1 MFFFSRNRIEETII
15 RQSHT
20 GGKGSSIVCGSATI
34 RRAFEISLFDAPIH
48 RLLLCAAAFAAAVA
62 LAGSAAAAEVTL
74 RHGALTL
81 GAMLEIPPGKTL
93 ADGVVLMV
101 HGTMAHRDMEVMR
114 HFRSLLG
121 EKGYGTLAIN
131 LSLGLDRRVGR
142 FDCAQPST
150 HRAED
155 AVAEI
160 GAWMDWAARQG
171 ARRITLLGH
180 SRGGQQ
186 AAWYAAER
194 AHANLA
200 NVVLL
205 APIVAR
211 DFADRYEARFG
222 KPLAPLLVHAQGAT
236 LLRGE
241 GFLGCD
247 RTTVSADSFL
257 SYYAPKPVSE
267 LLATLPRIGVPTLV
281 VVAGGDEIVHGLDR
295 RIAPLV
301 DGRRVRMTVVSGSD
315 HFFRD
320 LYGEDAADAID
331 EFLKR
336 N

>member
-1 MFFFSRNRIEETII
+1 MT
-15 RQSHT
+15 
-20 GGKGSSIVCGSATI
+20 
-34 RRAFEISLFDAPIH
+34 RRAIEIILSYAPIH
-48 RLLLCAAAFAAAVA
+48 RPFMCAAVLVVAGVA
-62 LAGSAAAAEVTL
+62 LAGSVAAAEVTL
-74 RHGALTL
+74 RHGAVTL
-81 GAMLEIPPGKTL
+81 GATLEFAPGATL

-101 HGTMAHRDMEVMR
+101 HGTMGHREMEVVR
-114 HFRSLLG
+114 HFRGLLG
-121 EKGYGTLAIN
+121 EKGHNTLAIN
-131 LSLGLDRRVGR
+131 LSLGLDRREGM
-142 FDCAQPST
+142 FDCARPNT

-160 GAWMDWAARQG
+160 GAWADWAARRG

-194 AHANLA
+194 PHARLA

-205 APIVAR
+205 APPA
-211 DFADRYEARFG
+211 ADELASHYAARFG
-222 KPLAPLLVHAQGAT
+222 KPLEPVLAQARSLRAGGKGAAPL
-236 LLRGE
+236 RGV
-241 GFLGCD
+241 GFLNCD
-247 RTTVSADSFL
+247 QTTVDANAFL
-257 SYYAPKPVSE
+257 SYYAPVPDSVLVK
-267 LLATLPRIGVPTLV
+267 TLPRIGVPTLV
-281 VVAGGDEIVHGLDR
+281 VVAGGDEVVRDVDK

>member
-1 MFFFSRNRIEETII
+1 M
-15 RQSHT
+15 
-20 GGKGSSIVCGSATI
+20 
-34 RRAFEISLFDAPIH
+34 FDAPIH
-48 RLLLCAAAFAAAVA
+48 RPFLCAAALGAAVA
-62 LAGSAAAAEVTL
+62 LAGNVAATEVTL
-74 RHGALTL
+74 RHGTLAL
-81 GAMLEIPPGKTL
+81 GATLELAPGATL

-114 HFRSLLG
+114 HFRPLLG
-121 EKGYGTLAIN
+121 EKGHSTLAIN
-131 LSLGLDRRVGR
+131 LSLGLDRREGM
-142 FDCAQPST
+142 FDCAQTST
-150 HRAED
+150 HRADD

-171 ARRITLLGH
+171 ARRVTLLGF

-200 NVVLL
+200 KVVLL
-205 APIVAR
+205 APIVAG

-222 KPLAPLLVHAQGAT
+222 KPLAPLLARARALQGGGQGAA
-236 LLRGE
+236 LLRGV
-241 GFLGCD
+241 GFLNCD

-257 SYYAPKPVSE
+257 SYYAPKPGSE
-267 LLATLPRIGVPTLV
+267 LPATLPRIGVPTLV
-281 VVAGGDEIVHGLDR
+281 VVAGGDEIVRGLDD